1 MSALISE
8 ADIKR
13 VVSIFYK
20 RVQADDMLAPIF
32 ATKIGPDQWD
42 AHIEHIANFWSS
54 IFLKTDR
61 FKGNPMAKHAALK
74 GLTPAHFSH
83 WLALFK
89 EVSNQTLEKPQAVAM
104 QTMAERIGQSLQ
116 MGLAF
121 NYEKSGQT
129 DHPFKEYGLRPP
141 SKP

>member
-13 VVSIFYK
+13 VVSTFYK

-32 ATKIGPDQWD
+32 ATKIGPDEWD
-42 AHIEHIANFWSS
+42 VHIEHIANFWSS

-61 FKGNPMAKHAALK
+61 FKGNPMTKHAALK

-83 WLALFK
+83 WLSLFK
-89 EVSNQTLEKPQAVAM
+89 EVSHQTLDKPQAVAM

-129 DHPFKEYGLRPP
+129 DHPFKEYGLRPS